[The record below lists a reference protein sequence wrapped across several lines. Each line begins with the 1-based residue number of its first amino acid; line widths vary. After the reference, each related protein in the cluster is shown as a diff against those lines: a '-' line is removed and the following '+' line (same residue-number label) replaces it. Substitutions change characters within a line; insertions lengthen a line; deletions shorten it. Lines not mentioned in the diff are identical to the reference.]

1 MMPSRRSTERTSRRR
16 SGISLVEIVVACTLL
31 AITLT
36 SLTGIAARLA
46 AAQRGVG
53 VGEQRTATYF
63 AEVNRTESMPY
74 DSLTKYLRTD
84 SVKSGN
90 IYYVWSYVIDAES
103 TSTIGTSKY
112 RKVTLTVTPR
122 VVSGTPVS
130 GIIRRAKPPTVN
142 ALFTP

>member
-1 MMPSRRSTERTSRRR
+1 M
-16 SGISLVEIVVACTLL
+16 
-31 AITLT
+31 
-36 SLTGIAARLA
+36 
-46 AAQRGVG
+46 
-53 VGEQRTATYF
+53 
-63 AEVNRTESMPY
+63 
-74 DSLTKYLRTD
+74 TKYLRTD

-122 VVSGTPVS
+122 VVSGTPMS